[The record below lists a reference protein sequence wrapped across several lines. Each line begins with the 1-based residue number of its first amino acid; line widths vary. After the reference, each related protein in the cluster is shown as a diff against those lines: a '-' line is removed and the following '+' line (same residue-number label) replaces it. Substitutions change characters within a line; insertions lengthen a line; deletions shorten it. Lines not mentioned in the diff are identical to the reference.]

1 MKYKSALLKLFQVSD
16 ERQLRMSDRI
26 LIKHLL
32 SRMRQPQSGGG
43 FSIRPDL
50 SPLGGMVQFTGYV
63 DRFAPVFVGPLL
75 DNVAFQLRQSL

>member
-1 MKYKSALLKLFQVSD
+1 MNYKSALLKLFNVSD
-16 ERQLRMSDRI
+16 ERHLRASDRI

-32 SRMRQPQSGGG
+32 SRMQQSGGG

-50 SPLGGMVQFTGYV
+50 GEIGGMVQFTGYV

>member
-1 MKYKSALLKLFQVSD
+1 MQH
-16 ERQLRMSDRI
+16 Q
-26 LIKHLL
+26 
-32 SRMRQPQSGGG
+32 QSGGG

-75 DNVAFQLRQSL
+75 DNVAFQLRQSM